1 MVDAPNALMQAAHS
15 SVLSTRRDRTAA
27 SRLPVERIRSLEA
40 LTAQIK
46 AATTIAAVEAVTWTF
61 P

>member
-1 MVDAPNALMQAAHS
+1 MW
-15 SVLSTRRDRTAA
+15 RRRAQIATAGRDIKA
-27 SRLPVERIRSLEA
+27 FIVARQQKLEA